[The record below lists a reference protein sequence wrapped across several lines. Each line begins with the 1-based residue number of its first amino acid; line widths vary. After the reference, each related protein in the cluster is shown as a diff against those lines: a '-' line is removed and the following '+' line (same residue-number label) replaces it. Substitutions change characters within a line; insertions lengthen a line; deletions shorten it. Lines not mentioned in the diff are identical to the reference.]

1 MTKFWKKELPLL
13 QATSTLIG
21 TIIGAGILGIPY
33 VFAKAGFWTG
43 VVVLAV
49 ITFAM
54 LAMKLMFGE
63 ITLRTYGN
71 HQISG
76 YVEKYLGKF
85 WKNLTSIILIL
96 AISGSILAYFIGIG
110 EVLAEIFKGSAFI
123 WGFAFYILAS
133 IFLYFGLKLIKNIEL
148 IFTGIIFLIVLTIL
162 FLSQQHFELGNL
174 ANFDFSKL
182 LIPYGVVLFA
192 CSGIIA
198 VPEVRKILSRREYL
212 FKKSILL
219 GVLIPSVIYLIFAWV
234 VVGVTGANTTEI
246 ATVGLG
252 RIMGYKIIIIGN
264 IFAFFTMATS
274 FLTLGLGL
282 KETFNFD
289 FKIKHVWAW
298 LLTIIMP
305 LVIYASGLKNFI
317 QILGLVGALGFGING
332 VIYIFT
338 YWVARKKSE
347 RHPEYILPKKTTA
360 VISVF
365 LVLIFVGGLIYTIF
379 NNF

>member
-13 QATSTLIG
+13 QAVSTMIG
-21 TIIGAGILGIPY
+21 TIVGAGILGIPY
-33 VFAKAGFWTG
+33 VFSKAGFWTG
-43 VVVLAV
+43 VAVLAV
-49 ITFAM
+49 ITLAM
-54 LAMKLMFGE
+54 VFMKLMFGE
-63 ITLRTYGN
+63 VTLRTYGK
-71 HQISG
+71 HQVSG

-85 WKNLTSIILIL
+85 WKDLTSVILIL
-96 AISGSILAYFIGIG
+96 AVSGSILAYFIGIG
-110 EVLAEIFKGSAFI
+110 EVLTEIFGGSQLT
-123 WGFAFYILAS
+123 WGLGFYFLAS

-148 IFTGIIFLIVLTIL
+148 IFTGIIFLIILVIL

-192 CSGIIA
+192 CSGMMA
-198 VPEVRKILSRREYL
+198 VPEVRKILIRREYL

-219 GVLIPSVIYLIFAWV
+219 GVLIPSIIYLIFAWI
-234 VVGVTGANTTEI
+234 VVGVTGSNTTEI

-264 IFAFFTMATS
+264 IFAFFTMSTS
-274 FLTLGLGL
+274 LLTSGLGL

-289 FKIKHVWAW
+289 FKIKHFWSW
-298 LLTIIMP
+298 LLTVIIP
-305 LVIYASGLKNFI
+305 LFIYILGMKNFI
-317 QILGLVGALGFGING
+317 QILGLVGALGFGVNG

-338 YWVARKKSE
+338 YWFARKKSE
-347 RHPEYILPKKTTA
+347 RHPEYILPKKLTMI
-360 VISVF
+360 VSV
-365 LVLIFVGGLIYTIF
+365 LLSLIFVGGLVYTII

>member
-96 AISGSILAYFIGIG
+96 TISGSILAYFIGIG

-219 GVLIPSVIYLIFAWV
+219 GVLIPSVIYLIFAWI

>member
-1 MTKFWKKELPLL
+1 MRFFKKELALL

-21 TIIGAGILGIPY
+21 TIIGAGILGVPF

-63 ITLRTYGN
+63 ITLRTFGR

-85 WKNLTSIILIL
+85 WKNITSIILII
-96 AISGSILAYFIGIG
+96 AVSGSLLAYFIGVG
-110 EVLAEIFKGSAFI
+110 EVLTEIFKGNPLA
-123 WGFAFYILAS
+123 WGLGFYFLAT

-148 IFTGIIFLIVLTIL
+148 IFTGIIFLIVLIIL

-174 ANFDFSKL
+174 ASFDFSKL

-192 CSGIIA
+192 CSGIMA

-212 FKKSILL
+212 FKKSIFL
-219 GVLIPSVIYLIFAWV
+219 GVLIPSIIYLVFAWI
-234 VVGVTGANTTEI
+234 VVGVTGPNTTEI

-252 RIMGYKIIIIGN
+252 RIMGYKIIVIGN

-289 FKIKHVWAW
+289 FKIKHIWAW
-298 LLTIIMP
+298 FLTIIIP
-305 LVIYASGLKNFI
+305 LIIYVSGLKNFI

-338 YWVARKKSE
+338 YWSARKKSD
-347 RHPEYILPKKTTA
+347 RHPEYTLPKKIMLP
-360 VISVF
+360 VSIF
-365 LVLIFVGGLIYTIF
+365 LILIFVGGLIYTIF
-379 NNF
+379 SSLS

>member
-13 QATSTLIG
+13 QAVSTMIG
-21 TIIGAGILGIPY
+21 TIVGAGILGIPY
-33 VFAKAGFWTG
+33 VFSKAGFWTG
-43 VVVLAV
+43 VAVLAV
-49 ITFAM
+49 ITLAM
-54 LAMKLMFGE
+54 VFMKLMFGE
-63 ITLRTYGN
+63 VTLRTYGK
-71 HQISG
+71 HQVSG

-85 WKNLTSIILIL
+85 WKDLTSVILIL
-96 AISGSILAYFIGIG
+96 AVSGSILAYFIGIV
-110 EVLAEIFKGSAFI
+110 EVLTEIFGGSQLT
-123 WGFAFYILAS
+123 WGLGFYFLAS

-148 IFTGIIFLIVLTIL
+148 IFTGIIFLIILVIL

-192 CSGIIA
+192 CSGMMA
-198 VPEVRKILSRREYL
+198 VPEVRKILIRREYL

-219 GVLIPSVIYLIFAWV
+219 GVLIPSIIYLIFAWI
-234 VVGVTGANTTEI
+234 VVGVTGSNTTEI

-264 IFAFFTMATS
+264 IFAFFTMSTS
-274 FLTLGLGL
+274 LLTSGLGL

-289 FKIKHVWAW
+289 FKIKHFWSW
-298 LLTIIMP
+298 LLTVIIP
-305 LVIYASGLKNFI
+305 LFIYILGMKNFI
-317 QILGLVGALGFGING
+317 QILGLVGALGFGVNG

-338 YWVARKKSE
+338 YWFARKKSE
-347 RHPEYILPKKTTA
+347 RHPEYILPKKLTMI
-360 VISVF
+360 VSV
-365 LVLIFVGGLIYTIF
+365 LLSLIFVGGLVYTII

>member
-1 MTKFWKKELPLL
+1 MNFFKKELPLL

-21 TIIGAGILGIPY
+21 TIIGAGILGIPF
-33 VFAKAGFWTG
+33 VFSQAGFWTG

-85 WKNLTSIILIL
+85 WKDLTSIILIL

-110 EVLAEIFKGSAFI
+110 QVLAEIFKGNAFI

-133 IFLYFGLKLIKNIEL
+133 IFLYFGLKLIKNIEV
-148 IFTGIIFLIVLTIL
+148 IFTGIIFLIVLIIL

-198 VPEVRKILSRREYL
+198 VPEVRKILAHREYL

-219 GVLIPSVIYLIFAWV
+219 GVLIPSVIYLIFAWI

-365 LVLIFVGGLIYTIF
+365 LVLIFVGGLVYTIF

>member
-219 GVLIPSVIYLIFAWV
+219 GVLIPSVIYLIFAWI